1 MKKVKFPYIYMGTIL
16 FLMYIPLAV
25 TLVSSFNLS
34 RTSALWTGFS
44 LHWYTELF
52 KDTALMDA
60 LLNSTILAFGACI
73 LSAVI
78 GTMAAVGIHRS
89 QTKWNLTVE
98 SMSMLPIM
106 IPEIILG
113 MALLAVFTMLKLP
126 FGMLT
131 LILAHTTFCVP
142 YVYMSVKSRLEQ
154 MTPNIVQAA
163 RDLGANPFHLF
174 FDIILPQLIPGILSG
189 MLLAFAMSFD
199 DVIISL
205 FVTGTTVNT
214 LPIQIYTRVKT
225 GITPE
230 INALIALT
238 LLLLLVA
245 VSVYL
250 TIQSF
255 SRRKT
260 LQNAP

>member
-1 MKKVKFPYIYMGTIL
+1 MKRQKFPYLYMGAIL
-16 FLMYIPLAV
+16 FLMYVPLAV
-25 TLVSSFNLS
+25 TFVSSFNLS

-52 KDTALMDA
+52 HDAALMDA
-60 LLNSTILAFGACI
+60 LLNSIFLALAACL

-89 QTKWNLTVE
+89 QTKWNLAVE
-98 SMSMLPIM
+98 SLSMLPIM

-142 YVYMSVKSRLEQ
+142 YVYLSVKSRLEQ
-154 MTPNIVQAA
+154 MTPNIEQAA
-163 RDLGANPFHLF
+163 RDLGANSFHLF
-174 FDIILPQLIPGILSG
+174 FDILLPQLMPGILSG

-230 INALIALT
+230 INALITLT
-238 LLLLLVA
+238 LLFLLTAVGVYLLV
-245 VSVYL
+245 
-250 TIQSF
+250 
-255 SRRKT
+255 RRLSAARRNKPS
-260 LQNAP
+260 A